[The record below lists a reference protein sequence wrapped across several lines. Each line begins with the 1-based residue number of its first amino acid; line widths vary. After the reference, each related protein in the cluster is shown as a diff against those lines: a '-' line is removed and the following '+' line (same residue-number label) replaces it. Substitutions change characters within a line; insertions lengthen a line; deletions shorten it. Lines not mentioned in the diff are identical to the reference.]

1 MLNAAP
7 NKKQQNMNNN
17 QNKLFPVLLTPYDL
31 KAKVDFDSAGRLID
45 FYLAAGAKGF
55 FANCFS
61 SEMYSLNED
70 ERLELAKFIVQR
82 VKGRVPVIA
91 TGSFGLNIYDK
102 AEFTK
107 KIYATGVEAVIL
119 ITSHFANTDDDD
131 EVLFK
136 NIEKMLKLTNNIPMG
151 LYECSVPYKR
161 ILEMEVFKKL
171 VETNRISYH
180 KDATVDVDVLEG
192 KLKIAK
198 DHPSLQFFASY
209 TPNALQS
216 LTLGAKGISSI
227 SGIFF
232 PEIVAWLCNYA
243 GNPDKFTEAKWLQ
256 DELTKVDEILHD
268 GYPMSAKYFLRK
280 RGLPI
285 RLISRAYAKELTLK
299 QKQVLDKIHTNFL
312 NWCSALRIEPVN
324 VEEVLLPDGR
334 LDPAF

>member
-1 MLNAAP
+1 
-7 NKKQQNMNNN
+7 MNNT

-45 FYLAAGAKGF
+45 FYLAAGAGGF

-61 SEMYSLNED
+61 SEMYSLSED

-82 VKGRVPVIA
+82 VKGRVPVVA
-91 TGSFGLNIYDK
+91 TGSFGLSIFDK

-119 ITSHFANTDDDD
+119 ITSHYANTDDTD
-131 EVLFK
+131 EVLFQ
-136 NIEKMLKLTNNIPMG
+136 NFEKMLKLANNIPLG

-161 ILEMEVFKKL
+161 ILEKRVFKKL
-171 VETNRISYH
+171 VETNRIMYH
-180 KDATVDVDVLEG
+180 KDATVDVDVLKE
-192 KLKIAK
+192 KLEIARE
-198 DHPSLQFFASY
+198 HPSLQFFESY
-209 TPNALQS
+209 TPSALQS
-216 LTLGAKGISSI
+216 LNLGAKGISSI

-232 PEIVAWLCNYA
+232 PEIVMWLCNYA
-243 GNPDKFTEAKWLQ
+243 GGTEKIAEAKWLQ
-256 DELTKVDEILHD
+256 EELTKVDEILHD

-299 QKQVLDKIHTNFL
+299 QKDVLDKIHTTFL
-312 NWCSALRIEPVN
+312 NWCSTLKIEPVN